1 MLPMRIWLTVQK
13 KIKPNK
19 ICSLDTDFVPL
30 LIRNITQNPIR
41 QPMKKRTIFA
51 ATLVALTMGTQ
62 AQVIESYQVRDAVT
76 LRGPIE
82 TDSINGEGRKYET
95 KNLLS
100 TAIGLNQEYYATQ
113 PMQADTAG
121 VITLAKADGEHLIY
135 VATTQIRTDRFVK
148 AKLKVSSPARW
159 EVYVDGVSK
168 MKKENA
174 DDSLDMKTTRDIAL
188 RMEPERNYEITIK
201 LLAHKD
207 DKAVPAFKC
216 EVVKDKGYEEANVL
230 SGHNLKKRFTL
241 DNTVYGNRV
250 IDVAIS
256 PSGKYLLTRYWNNY
270 SKGRQHVYAQLSEV
284 KTGKV
289 LIANAK
295 DGMRWMPKSDK
306 LYYTATA
313 ATGNNVI
320 VLNPATLTEEVLL
333 TEIPAD
339 GFTWAPTEDY
349 LIYYPHEKGQAEQ
362 GPLKRV
368 ATPRDRIPG
377 YRGRSFLAK
386 YDIKKGTTERL
397 TYGKRST
404 SLNDISRDGKK
415 ILFST
420 YAENITVRP
429 FGSTSFYQ
437 LDLTTYAI
445 DTLVYET
452 GFVNSAKFSP
462 DGTQVLFIG
471 SAESFDGIGKN
482 CGQHPIAND
491 YDKQAYI
498 MDLATRKVTPITMD
512 FAPSVNFLQWNAAD
526 KHIYFTTDDKDEVNV
541 YRYNTTKKAFEML
554 PLEVSVI
561 QRFSIPS
568 QNAGMAAYY
577 GQDDH
582 TAGVGYLFDMKKMTS
597 RLIAD
602 PMKPILDEI
611 ELGETHEWNF
621 TASDGT
627 IIHGK
632 YCLPPAFDP
641 TKKYPLIV
649 YYYGGTTPTVKG
661 ISNPYCAQLFASRD
675 YVVYVVQPSG
685 TLGYGQEFAARHVNA
700 WGKRTADDII
710 EGTKQFCAEH
720 PYVDAERIGCLG
732 ASYGGFMTQYL
743 QTQTDIFAAA
753 VSHAGISNVTSY
765 WGEGY
770 WGYSYNAIAA
780 ADSYPWQN
788 PDLFTKQGSLFN
800 ADKINTP
807 LLLLHGT
814 VDTNVPIG
822 ESIQL
827 FNALKILGKTVEFIQ
842 VEGEDHFVADYDKR
856 VLWHNTIMA
865 WFARYLQGNDKWW
878 NDLYP
883 ERHL

>member
-1 MLPMRIWLTVQK
+1 MRRRIMLT
-13 KIKPNK
+13 
-19 ICSLDTDFVPL
+19 
-30 LIRNITQNPIR
+30 
-41 QPMKKRTIFA
+41 
-51 ATLVALTMGTQ
+51 ATLVALALGAQ
-62 AQVIESYQVRDAVT
+62 AQAIESYQVRNAVT
-76 LRGPIE
+76 LHAPIK
-82 TDSINGEGRKYET
+82 TDSINTEGRKYGIQ
-95 KNLLS
+95 NLLS
-100 TAIGLNQEYYATQ
+100 TAVSLNQDNYTTQ
-113 PMQADTAG
+113 AMTADTAG
-121 VITLAKADGEHLIY
+121 FVTLTKADGEHLIY
-135 VATTQIRTDRFVK
+135 VVSTQIRADRFMRG
-148 AKLKVSSPARW
+148 KLKVTSPVRW
-159 EVYVDGVSK
+159 EAYIDGVSK
-168 MKKENA
+168 LRKESA
-174 DDSLDMKTTRDIAL
+174 EDSLNAKSTRDISL
-188 RMEPERNYEITIK
+188 HMEPQRSYEITIK

-207 DKAVPAFKC
+207 DKAVPTFKC
-216 EVVKDKGYEEANVL
+216 EVVNDRDYKEVNVR
-230 SGHNLKKRFTL
+230 SGHDLKKRFTL

-256 PSGKYLLTRYWNNY
+256 PSGKYLYTRYWNNY
-270 SKGRQHVYAQLSEV
+270 SKGRQHVYTQLTET

-306 LYYTATA
+306 MYYTVTA
-313 ATGNNVI
+313 ATGNNV
-320 VLNPATLTEEVLL
+320 VLLDPTTLTEEVLL
-333 TEIPAD
+333 REIPAE

-349 LIYYPHEKGQAEQ
+349 LIYYPNEKGQAEQ

-368 ATPRDRIPG
+368 VTPRDRIPG
-377 YRGRSFLAK
+377 FRGRSFLAK

-397 TYGKRST
+397 TYGNHST
-404 SLNDISRDGKK
+404 HLNDISRDGTK

-420 YAENITVRP
+420 SAENVTVRP
-429 FGSTSFYQ
+429 FGSTSIYQ
-437 LDLTTYAI
+437 LDLNTYKI
-445 DTLVYET
+445 DTLVYES
-452 GFVNSAKFSP
+452 GFVNSAKYSP
-462 DGTQVLFIG
+462 DSKQVLFIG

-482 CGQHPIAND
+482 CGNHPIAND

-498 MDLATRKVTPITMD
+498 MNLATREVDPITKNFD
-512 FAPSVNFLQWNAAD
+512 PSVNFLQWNVVD
-526 KHIYFTTDDKDEVNV
+526 KHIYFSTDDKDEVNI
-541 YRYNTTKKAFEML
+541 YRYNTTKKTFEQL
-554 PLEVSVI
+554 PLHISVA
-561 QRFSIPS
+561 QRFSLPS
-568 QNAGMAAYY
+568 QSAAMAAYY

-582 TAGVGYLFDMKKMTS
+582 TAGVAYLYDMKKKTS

-627 IIHGK
+627 TIHGK
-632 YCLPPAFDP
+632 YCLPPSFDP
-641 TKKYPLIV
+641 EKKYPLIV

-700 WGKRTADDII
+700 WGQRTADDII
-710 EGTKQFCAEH
+710 EGTKKFCEEH

-743 QTQTDIFAAA
+743 QTRTDIFAAA

-780 ADSYPWQN
+780 ADSYPWKN

-827 FNALKILGKTVEFIQ
+827 FNALKILGKEVEFIQ
-842 VEGEDHFVADYDKR
+842 VEGEDHFVADYSKR

-865 WFARYLQGNDKWW
+865 WFARYLQGTDKWW

-883 ERHL
+883 ERYL

>member
-1 MLPMRIWLTVQK
+1 MKRK
-13 KIKPNK
+13 A
-19 ICSLDTDFVPL
+19 L
-30 LIRNITQNPIR
+30 L
-41 QPMKKRTIFA
+41 A
-51 ATLVALTMGTQ
+51 ATIAACTLGAQ
-62 AQVIESYQVRDAVT
+62 AQVIQSYQVRDAVT
-76 LRGPIE
+76 LRTPIL

-95 KNLLS
+95 KNLLG
-100 TAIGLNQEYYATQ
+100 TAIGLNQDNYTIQAME
-113 PMQADTAG
+113 ADTAG
-121 VITLAKADGEHLIY
+121 FVVLAGAEGEHLIY
-135 VATTQIRTDRFVK
+135 VASTQIRADRFMK
-148 AKLKVSSPARW
+148 GKLKVTSPVRW
-159 EVYVDGVSK
+159 EVFIDGASK
-168 MKKENA
+168 SKKENA
-174 DDSLDMKTTRDIAL
+174 DDSLNINAARDIAL

-207 DKAVPAFKC
+207 DKVAPTFKC
-216 EVVKDKGYEEANVL
+216 EVVADKEYEKVTVL
-230 SGHNLKKRFTL
+230 SGQDLKRRFTL

-250 IDVAIS
+250 IDVAVS
-256 PSGKYLLTRYWNNY
+256 PSGKYLLTRYWYNY
-270 SKGRQHVYAQLSEV
+270 SKDRQHVYAQLSET
-284 KTGKV
+284 KTGKI
-289 LIANAK
+289 LLANAK

-320 VLNPATLTEEVLL
+320 TLDPATLTEEVLL
-333 TEIPAD
+333 TEIPANR
-339 GFTWAPTEDY
+339 FTWAPTEDY
-349 LIYYPHEKGQAEQ
+349 LIYYPSEQGQAEQ

-368 ATPRDRIPG
+368 VTPRDRIPG
-377 YRGRSFLAK
+377 NRGRSFLAK

-397 TYGKRST
+397 TYGKRS
-404 SLNDISRDGKK
+404 SYLNDITQDGTK

-420 YAENITVRP
+420 HAEDVTHRP
-429 FGSTSFYQ
+429 FGTASFYQ
-437 LDLTTYAI
+437 LDLNTYEI
-445 DTLVYET
+445 DTLV
-452 GFVNSAKFSP
+452 GGSAFVDGADYSP
-462 DGTQVLFIG
+462 DGTQVLFTG
-471 SAESFDGIGKN
+471 SAEAFGGIGKN
-482 CGQHPIAND
+482 CGSHPIAND
-491 YDKQAYI
+491 YDKQAFI
-498 MDLATRKVTPITMD
+498 MDLATREVTPITRD
-512 FAPSVNFLQWNAAD
+512 FDPSVSVLQWNVAD
-526 KHIYFTTDDKDEVNV
+526 KNIYFTTEDKDEQNI
-541 YRYNTTKKAFEML
+541 YRYNTSKKTFELL
-554 PLEVSVI
+554 PLEISVT
-561 QRFSIPS
+561 QHFALPS
-568 QNAGMAAYY
+568 QSAAIAAYY

-582 TAGVGYLFDMKKMTS
+582 TAGVGYLFDLKKNRS

-611 ELGETHEWNF
+611 ELGQTHEWNF

-627 IIHGK
+627 LIHGK
-632 YCLPPAFDP
+632 YCLPPSFDP
-641 TKKYPLIV
+641 EKKYPLIV
-649 YYYGGTTPTVKG
+649 YYYGGTSPTVKG

-675 YVVYVVQPSG
+675 YVVYVIQPSG
-685 TLGYGQEFAARHVNA
+685 TTGFGQEFAARHVNA
-700 WGKRTADDII
+700 WGQRTADDII
-710 EGTKQFCAEH
+710 EGTKQFCKEH
-720 PYVDAERIGCLG
+720 PFVNAEKIGCLG

-827 FNALKILGKTVEFIQ
+827 FNALKILGKPVEFIQ
-842 VEGEDHFVADYDKR
+842 VEGENHFVSDYGKR
-856 VLWHNTIMA
+856 VLWQNTIMA
-865 WFARYLQGNDKWW
+865 WFARYLQDSPLWW

>member
-1 MLPMRIWLTVQK
+1 ML
-13 KIKPNK
+13 
-19 ICSLDTDFVPL
+19 
-30 LIRNITQNPIR
+30 
-41 QPMKKRTIFA
+41 A
-51 ATLVALTMGTQ
+51 ATFVALALGSQ

-76 LRGPIE
+76 LREPVL
-82 TDSINGEGRKYET
+82 TDSINTEGRKYVT
-95 KNLLS
+95 GNLLG
-100 TAIGLNQEYYATQ
+100 TAVALNQDNYTTQ
-113 PMQADTAG
+113 AMEADTAG
-121 VITLAKADGEHLIY
+121 FVTLEKADGEHLIY
-135 VATTQIRTDRFVK
+135 VVSTQVRADRFMK
-148 AKLKVSSPARW
+148 GKLKVTSPVRW
-159 EVYVDGVSK
+159 EAYVNGVSK

-174 DDSLDMKTTRDIAL
+174 EDSLNVKASRDIPL
-188 RMEPERNYEITIK
+188 RMEPERNCEITIK

-207 DKAVPAFKC
+207 DKAVPVFKC
-216 EVVKDKGYEEANVL
+216 EVVKDRGYEEVNVF
-230 SGHNLKKRFTL
+230 SGYDLKKRFAL

-250 IDVAIS
+250 IDVTIS
-256 PSGKYLLTRYWNNY
+256 PSGKYLYTRYWNNY
-270 SKGRQHVYAQLSEV
+270 SKGRQHVYAQLTDT

-289 LIANAK
+289 ILPNAK

-306 LYYTATA
+306 MYYTATA
-313 ATGNNVI
+313 STGNNVI
-320 VLNPATLTEEVLL
+320 LFDPATLAEEVLL
-333 TEIPAD
+333 KEIPAE
-339 GFTWAPTEDY
+339 GFTWSPTEDF
-349 LIYYPHEKGQAEQ
+349 LIYYPNEKGQAEQ

-368 ATPRDRIPG
+368 VTPRDRIPG
-377 YRGRSFLAK
+377 FRGRNFLAK

-397 TYGKRST
+397 TYGYHST
-404 SLNDISRDGKK
+404 SLNDISKDGAK

-420 YAENITVRP
+420 YAENVTVRP
-429 FGSTSFYQ
+429 FGSTSIYQ
-437 LDLTTYAI
+437 LDLNTYEI
-445 DTLVYET
+445 DTLVYEN
-452 GFVNSAKFSP
+452 GFVNSAKYSP
-462 DGTQVLFIG
+462 DGTQALFFG
-471 SAESFDGIGKN
+471 SAEAFDGIGKD
-482 CGQHPIAND
+482 CGSHPIAND
-491 YDKQAYI
+491 YDKQAFI
-498 MDLATRKVTPITMD
+498 MNLATREVTPITKD
-512 FAPSVNFLQWNAAD
+512 FNPSVNFLQWNVAD
-526 KHIYFTTDDKDEVNV
+526 KHIYFSTDDKDEVNI
-541 YRYNTTKKAFEML
+541 YRYNTAKRTFEKL

-561 QRFSIPS
+561 QRFALPS
-568 QNAGMAAYY
+568 QSAGIAAYY
-577 GQDDH
+577 GQDDY
-582 TAGVGYLFDMKKMTS
+582 TSGIGYLYDMKKQTS

-611 ELGETHEWNF
+611 ELGEIQEWNF

-627 IIHGK
+627 TIHGK
-632 YCLPPAFDP
+632 YCLPPSFDP
-641 TKKYPLIV
+641 EKKYPLIV

-675 YVVYVVQPSG
+675 YVVYVIQPSG

-700 WGKRTADDII
+700 WGQRTADDII
-710 EGTKQFCAEH
+710 EGTKKFCEEH

-814 VDTNVPIG
+814 VDTNVPMG

-865 WFARYLQGNDKWW
+865 WFARYLQGTDKWW

-883 ERHL
+883 KRHL

>member
-1 MLPMRIWLTVQK
+1 MKRRNML
-13 KIKPNK
+13 
-19 ICSLDTDFVPL
+19 
-30 LIRNITQNPIR
+30 
-41 QPMKKRTIFA
+41 A
-51 ATLVALTMGTQ
+51 ATLVALALGTQ
-62 AQVIESYQVRDAVT
+62 AQVIESFQVRDAAT
-76 LRGPIE
+76 LREPVL
-82 TDSINGEGRKYET
+82 TDSINTEGRRYAIG
-95 KNLLS
+95 NLLG
-100 TAIGLNQEYYATQ
+100 TAIGLNQDNYATQ
-113 PMQADTAG
+113 AMEPDTAG
-121 VITLAKADGEHLIY
+121 FVTLAKADGEHLIY
-135 VATTQIRTDRFVK
+135 VVSTSIRADRFMRG
-148 AKLKVSSPARW
+148 KLKVTSPVRW
-159 EVYVDGVSK
+159 EAYVDGASK
-168 MKKENA
+168 MKKESA
-174 DDSLDMKTTRDIAL
+174 EDSLQAAVARDIAL

-216 EVVKDKGYEEANVL
+216 EMVKDRGYEEVNVF
-230 SGHNLKKRFTL
+230 SGCDLKKRFAL
-241 DNTVYGNRV
+241 DNTVYGHRV
-250 IDVAIS
+250 IDMTIS
-256 PSGKYLLTRYWNNY
+256 PSGKYLYTRYWNNF
-270 SKGRQHVYAQLSEV
+270 SKGRQHVYAQLTDT

-289 LIANAK
+289 ILANAK

-306 LYYTATA
+306 MYYTATA
-313 ATGNNVI
+313 AVGNNVI
-320 VLNPATLTEEVLL
+320 IFDPATLVEEVLL
-333 TEIPAD
+333 KEIPAES
-339 GFTWAPTEDY
+339 FTWAPTEDF
-349 LIYYPHEKGQAEQ
+349 LIYYPNERGQAEQ

-368 ATPRDRIPG
+368 VTPRDRIPG
-377 YRGRSFLAK
+377 FRGRSFLAK

-397 TYGKRST
+397 TYGYHST
-404 SLNDISRDGKK
+404 SLNDISKDGAK

-420 YAENITVRP
+420 YAENVTVRP
-429 FGSTSFYQ
+429 FGSTSIYQ
-437 LDLTTYAI
+437 LDLNTYKI
-445 DTLVYET
+445 DTLVYED
-452 GFVNSAKFSP
+452 GFVNSAKYSP
-462 DGTQVLFIG
+462 DGTQALFFG

-482 CGQHPIAND
+482 CGSHPIAND
-491 YDKQAYI
+491 YDKQAFI
-498 MDLATRKVTPITMD
+498 MNLATREVTPITKD
-512 FAPSVNFLQWNAAD
+512 FDPSVNFLQWNVAD
-526 KHIYFTTDDKDEVNV
+526 KHIYFSTDDKDEVNI
-541 YRYNTTKKAFEML
+541 YRYNTVKGTFEQL
-554 PLEVSVI
+554 PLEVAVI
-561 QRFSIPS
+561 QRFALPTQS
-568 QNAGMAAYY
+568 AGIAAYY
-577 GQDDH
+577 GQDDY
-582 TAGVGYLFDMKKMTS
+582 TSGVGYLYDMKKKSS
-597 RLIAD
+597 RLVAD

-611 ELGETHEWNF
+611 ELGEVQEWNF

-627 IIHGK
+627 TIHGK
-632 YCLPPAFDP
+632 YCLPPSFDP
-641 TKKYPLIV
+641 EKKYPLIV

-675 YVVYVVQPSG
+675 YVVYVIQPSG

-700 WGKRTADDII
+700 WGQRTADDII
-710 EGTKQFCAEH
+710 EGTKKFCEEH

-788 PDLFTKQGSLFN
+788 PHLFTKQGSLFN
-800 ADKINTP
+800 ADKSNTP

-814 VDTNVPIG
+814 VDTNVPMG

-865 WFARYLQGNDKWW
+865 WFARYLQGTDKWW

>member
-1 MLPMRIWLTVQK
+1 MRRVFL
-13 KIKPNK
+13 
-19 ICSLDTDFVPL
+19 
-30 LIRNITQNPIR
+30 
-41 QPMKKRTIFA
+41 A
-51 ATLVALTMGTQ
+51 ATLVACSLGVQ
-62 AQVIESYQVRDAVT
+62 AQVIQNYQVRDAVT
-76 LRGPIE
+76 LRTPIL
-82 TDSINGEGRKYET
+82 TDSVNTEGRKYET
-95 KNLLS
+95 KNLLG
-100 TAIGLNQEYYATQ
+100 TAISLNQDNYVTQ
-113 PMQADTAG
+113 VMEADTAG
-121 VITLAKADGEHLIY
+121 FVTLAAADGEHLIY
-135 VATTQIRTDRFVK
+135 VVSTNIRADRFMK
-148 AKLKVSSPARW
+148 GKLKVTSPARW
-159 EVYVDGVSK
+159 EAFIDGASK
-168 MKKENA
+168 SKKENA
-174 DDSLDMKTTRDIAL
+174 DDSLDVKAARDITL
-188 RMEPERNYEITIK
+188 RMEPERDYKVTLK
-201 LLAHKD
+201 LLVHKD
-207 DKAVPAFKC
+207 DKAAPAFKC
-216 EVVKDKGYEEANVL
+216 EVVADKGYEKVNVY
-230 SGHNLKKRFTL
+230 SGQDLKRRFTL

-250 IDVAIS
+250 IDVAMS
-256 PSGKYLLTRYWNNY
+256 PSGKYLYTRYWYNY
-270 SKGRQHVYAQLSEV
+270 SKDRQHVYAQLTDT

-289 LIANAK
+289 LLANAK

-306 LYYTATA
+306 MYYTATA

-320 VLNPATLTEEVLL
+320 VLDPATLAEEILL

-339 GFTWAPTEDY
+339 RFTWSPTEDF
-349 LIYYPHEKGQAEQ
+349 LVYYPSEKGQPEQ
-362 GPLKRV
+362 GPLKRIV
-368 ATPRDRIPG
+368 TPRDRIPG
-377 YRGRSFLAK
+377 FRGRSFLAK

-397 TYGKRST
+397 TYGHHST
-404 SLNDISRDGKK
+404 YLNDIRMDGAK
-415 ILFST
+415 IIFST
-420 YAENITVRP
+420 YAEDVTTRP
-429 FGSTSFYQ
+429 FGSSAYYQ
-437 LDLTTYAI
+437 LDLNTYEI
-445 DTLVYET
+445 DTLVAAS
-452 GFVNSAKFSP
+452 GFVDDATYSP

-471 SAESFDGIGKN
+471 SAEAFDEIGRN
-482 CGQHPIAND
+482 CDAPIVNG
-491 YDKQAYI
+491 YDKQAFI
-498 MDLATRKVTPITMD
+498 MDLATREVTPITKD
-512 FAPSVNFLQWNAAD
+512 FAPSVSVLQWNAAD
-526 KHIYFTTDDKDEVNV
+526 KNIYFSTDDKDEVNI
-541 YRYNTTKKAFEML
+541 YRYNTAKKTFEQL
-554 PLEVSVI
+554 PLEISVT
-561 QRFSIPS
+561 QRFSLPS
-568 QNAGMAAYY
+568 QNATIAAYY

-582 TAGVGYLFDMKKMTS
+582 TAGVGYLFDMKKMRS

-602 PMKPILDEI
+602 PMQPILADI

-627 IIHGK
+627 TIHGK
-632 YCLPPAFDP
+632 YCLPPSFDP
-641 TKKYPLIV
+641 EKKYPLIV

-675 YVVYVVQPSG
+675 YVVYVIQPSG
-685 TLGYGQEFAARHVNA
+685 TIGYGQEFAARHVNA

-710 EGTKQFCAEH
+710 EGTKQFCEEH

-814 VDTNVPIG
+814 VDTNVPMG

-827 FNALKILGKTVEFIQ
+827 FNALKILGKPVEFIQ
-842 VEGEDHFVADYDKR
+842 VEGEDHFVADYAKR

-865 WFARYLQGNDKWW
+865 WFARYLQGSPEWW

>member
-1 MLPMRIWLTVQK
+1 
-13 KIKPNK
+13 
-19 ICSLDTDFVPL
+19 
-30 LIRNITQNPIR
+30 
-41 QPMKKRTIFA
+41 MKKTFLA
-51 ATLVALTMGTQ
+51 ATFVACALGAQ

-76 LRGPIE
+76 LRTPVL
-82 TDSINGEGRKYET
+82 TDSINTEGRKYEA
-95 KNLLS
+95 KNLLN
-100 TAIGLNQEYYATQ
+100 TAIGLNQDNFATQ
-113 PMQADTAG
+113 AMTADTAG
-121 VITLAKADGEHLIY
+121 FVSLTKVDSEHFVY
-135 VATTQIRTDRFVK
+135 VVNTQIRADRFMK
-148 AKLKVSSPARW
+148 GQLKVTSPVRW
-159 EVYVDGVSK
+159 EVYVNGVSK

-174 DDSLDMKTTRDIAL
+174 EDSLDIKASRDVAL
-188 RMEPERNYEITIK
+188 RLEPQRNYEITIK

-207 DKAVPAFKC
+207 DKATPVFKC
-216 EVVKDKGYEEANVL
+216 EVVKDKDYEDVNVF
-230 SGHNLKKRFTL
+230 SGHDLKKRFTL

-256 PSGKYLLTRYWNNY
+256 PSGKYLYTRYWNNY
-270 SKGRQHVYAQLSEV
+270 SKGRQHVYAQLSDA

-289 LIANAK
+289 LLPNVK

-306 LYYTATA
+306 MYYMATA

-320 VLNPATLTEEVLL
+320 VFDPATYAEEVVLK
-333 TEIPAD
+333 EIPSE
-339 GFTWAPTEDY
+339 GFTWSPTEDF
-349 LIYYPHEKGQAEQ
+349 LIYYPSEKGQAEQ

-368 ATPRDRIPG
+368 VTPRDRIPG
-377 YRGRSFLAK
+377 FRGRSFLAK

-397 TYGKRST
+397 TYGFHST
-404 SLNDISRDGKK
+404 SLNDISKDGSKM
-415 ILFST
+415 LFST
-420 YAENITVRP
+420 YAENVTVRP
-429 FGSTSFYQ
+429 FGSTSIYQ
-437 LDLTTYAI
+437 LDLNTYAI
-445 DTLVYET
+445 DTLVYEN
-452 GFVNSAKFSP
+452 GFVNSAKYSP
-462 DGTQVLFIG
+462 DGTQVLFMG
-471 SAESFDGIGKN
+471 SAESFGGIGKN
-482 CGQHPIAND
+482 CGSHPIAND
-491 YDKQAYI
+491 YDKQAFI
-498 MDLATRKVTPITMD
+498 MDLATRQVTPITKD
-512 FAPSVNFLQWNAAD
+512 FNPSVNFLQWNVVD
-526 KHIYFTTDDKDEVNV
+526 KHIYFSTDDKDEVNI
-541 YRYNTTKKAFEML
+541 YRYNTVKKMFEQL

-561 QRFSIPS
+561 QRFALPS
-568 QNAGMAAYY
+568 QNASVAAYY

-582 TAGVGYLFDMKKMTS
+582 TAGVGYLFDMKKKTS

-602 PMKPILDEI
+602 PMKPILDEM
-611 ELGETHEWNF
+611 ELGEVQEWNF

-627 IIHGK
+627 TIHGK
-632 YCLPPAFDP
+632 YCLPPSFDP

-661 ISNPYCAQLFASRD
+661 ISNPYCAQLFASRG

-710 EGTKQFCAEH
+710 EGTKKFCEEH
-720 PYVDAERIGCLG
+720 SYVDAERIGCLG

-753 VSHAGISNVTSY
+753 VSHAGISNVASY

-814 VDTNVPIG
+814 VDTNVPMG

-865 WFARYLQGNDKWW
+865 WFARYLQGSEKWW
-878 NDLYP
+878 NELYP

>member
-1 MLPMRIWLTVQK
+1 MKTRH
-13 KIKPNK
+13 
-19 ICSLDTDFVPL
+19 L
-30 LIRNITQNPIR
+30 L
-41 QPMKKRTIFA
+41 A
-51 ATLVALTMGTQ
+51 ATLVACSLGTQ
-62 AQVIESYQVRDAVT
+62 AQVIQSYQVRDAVT
-76 LRGPIE
+76 LRTPIL
-82 TDSINGEGRKYET
+82 TDSINTEGRKYET
-95 KNLLS
+95 KNLLGTTIS
-100 TAIGLNQEYYATQ
+100 LNQDNYPTQ
-113 PMQADTAG
+113 AMTADTTG
-121 VITLAKADGEHLIY
+121 FVTLAAADDEHLIY
-135 VATTQIRTDRFVK
+135 VVSTNIRADRFMK
-148 AKLKVSSPARW
+148 GKLKVTSPVRW
-159 EVYVDGVSK
+159 EAFIDGASK
-168 MKKENA
+168 SKKENA
-174 DDSLDMKTTRDIAL
+174 DDSLNVKAAQDIIL
-188 RMEPERNYEITIK
+188 RMEPERDYVVTIK
-201 LLAHKD
+201 FLAHKE
-207 DKAVPAFKC
+207 DKAVPTFKC
-216 EVVKDKGYEEANVL
+216 EVVADKGYEKVNVY
-230 SGHNLKKRFTL
+230 SGQDLKRRFAL

-250 IDVAIS
+250 IDVAMS
-256 PSGKYLLTRYWNNY
+256 PSGKYLYTRYWNNY
-270 SKGRQHVYAQLSEV
+270 SKDRQHVYAQLTDT

-289 LIANAK
+289 MLANAK

-320 VLNPATLTEEVLL
+320 VLDPTTLTEEILH

-339 GFTWAPTEDY
+339 RFTWAPTEDY
-349 LIYYPHEKGQAEQ
+349 LIYYPSEKGQAEQ
-362 GPLKRV
+362 GPLKRIV
-368 ATPRDRIPG
+368 TPRDRIPG
-377 YRGRSFLAK
+377 FRGRTFLAK

-397 TYGKRST
+397 TYGHHST
-404 SLNDISRDGKK
+404 YLNDIRYDGAK

-420 YAENITVRP
+420 SAEDVTTRP
-429 FGSTSFYQ
+429 FGKSSVYQ
-437 LDLTTYAI
+437 LDLNTYEI
-445 DTLVYET
+445 DTLVAAS
-452 GFVNSAKFSP
+452 GFVDNATYSP
-462 DGTQVLFIG
+462 DGTQILFTG
-471 SAESFDGIGKN
+471 SAEAFDEIGRN
-482 CGQHPIAND
+482 CDAPIVNG
-491 YDKQAYI
+491 YDKQAFI
-498 MDLATRKVTPITMD
+498 MNLATREVTPITKD
-512 FAPSVNFLQWNAAD
+512 FAPSISVLQWNMAD
-526 KHIYFTTDDKDEVNV
+526 KHIYFSTDDKDEVNI
-541 YRYNTTKKAFEML
+541 YRYNTAKKEFEKL
-554 PLEVSVI
+554 PLEVAVT
-561 QRFSIPS
+561 QRFSLPS
-568 QNAGMAAYY
+568 QSAATAAYY

-582 TAGVGYLFDMKKMTS
+582 TAGVAYLFDLKKMRS

-602 PMKPILDEI
+602 PMKPILADI

-627 IIHGK
+627 TIYGK
-632 YCLPPAFDP
+632 YCLPPSFDP

-675 YVVYVVQPSG
+675 YVVYVIQPSG
-685 TLGYGQEFAARHVNA
+685 TIGYGQEFAARHVNA
-700 WGKRTADDII
+700 WGKRTAEDII
-710 EGTKQFCAEH
+710 EGTKLFCAEH

-814 VDTNVPIG
+814 VDTNVPMG

-827 FNALKILGKTVEFIQ
+827 FNALKILGKQVEFVQ
-842 VEGEDHFVADYDKR
+842 VEGEDHFVADYAKR
-856 VLWHNTIMA
+856 ILWHNTIMA
-865 WFARYLQGNDKWW
+865 WFARYLQDCPEWW

>member
-1 MLPMRIWLTVQK
+1 MK
-13 KIKPNK
+13 
-19 ICSLDTDFVPL
+19 
-30 LIRNITQNPIR
+30 R
-41 QPMKKRTIFA
+41 QTMFA
-51 ATLVALTMGTQ
+51 AMIVALTMGTQ
-62 AQVIESYQVRDAVT
+62 AQVIENFLVRDAVT
-76 LRGPIE
+76 LHTPVLA
-82 TDSINGEGRKYET
+82 DSINTEGRRYDSG
-95 KNLLS
+95 NLLS
-100 TAIGLNQEYYATQ
+100 TAVGLNQENFNTQ
-113 PMQADTAG
+113 TMSIDTAG
-121 VITLAKADGEHLIY
+121 FVTLTKTEDEHLIY
-135 VATTQIRTDRFVK
+135 VVSTQIRADRFLRGRLRVT
-148 AKLKVSSPARW
+148 SPVRW
-159 EVYVDGVSK
+159 EAYVNGASRMRKDVA
-168 MKKENA
+168 E
-174 DDSLDMKTTRDIAL
+174 DSLNMRSSRDIAL
-188 RMEPERNYEITIK
+188 RLEPERNSEITIK
-201 LLAHKD
+201 LFVHKD
-207 DKAVPAFKC
+207 DKSVPTFKC
-216 EVVKDKGYEEANVL
+216 EVLKDKGYEEVNVF
-230 SGHNLKKRFTL
+230 SGHDLKKRFTL

-270 SKGRQHVYAQLSEV
+270 SKGRQHVYVQLSET

-306 LYYTATA
+306 LYYTAPA
-313 ATGNNVI
+313 AVGNNVI
-320 VLNPATLTEEVLL
+320 LLNPATLTEEVLL
-333 TEIPAD
+333 SEIPAE
-339 GFTWAPTEDY
+339 GFTWSPTEDF
-349 LIYYPHEKGQAEQ
+349 LIYYPNEKGQAEQ

-368 ATPRDRIPG
+368 QTPRDRIPG
-377 YRGRSFLAK
+377 FRGRSFLAK

-397 TYGKRST
+397 TYGYHT
-404 SLNDISRDGKK
+404 TGLQDISKDGQK

-420 YAENITVRP
+420 NAENVTVRP
-429 FGSTSFYQ
+429 FGTTSFYQ
-437 LDLTTYAI
+437 LDLNTYAI
-445 DTLVYET
+445 DTLVYESN
-452 GFVNSAKFSP
+452 FVNSAKYSP
-462 DGTQVLFIG
+462 DGKQAIFFG

-482 CGQHPIAND
+482 CGSHPIAND

-498 MDLATRKVTPITMD
+498 MDLATREVTPITKD
-512 FAPSVNFLQWNAAD
+512 FNPSVNFLQWNVAD
-526 KHIYFTTDDKDEVNV
+526 KHIYFTTDDKDEVNI
-541 YRYNTTKKAFEML
+541 YRYNTTKKTFEQL

-561 QRFSIPS
+561 QKFSLPS
-568 QNAGMAAYY
+568 QNAAMAAYY

-582 TAGVGYLFDMKKMTS
+582 TSGVGYLFDMKKMTS

-602 PMKPILDEI
+602 PMKPILDDM

-627 IIHGK
+627 TIHGK
-632 YCLPPAFDP
+632 YCLPPSFDP
-641 TKKYPLIV
+641 EKKYPLIV

-827 FNALKILGKTVEFIQ
+827 FNALKILGKEVEFIQ

-865 WFARYLQGNDKWW
+865 WFARYLQGSDNWW
-878 NDLYP
+878 NELYP